1 MESPADAPRHEERQ
15 PDRNAAE
22 EDVLIRRPGG
32 IDSPERDPRAPG
44 GIGTFSQRPAGTLS
58 LAVPY
63 LERDATQG
71 RGDYADL
78 KRLLVQRGLFS
89 RQPAYY
95 AFQALLIL
103 GLLGATL
110 TLLILIE
117 PLWLKL
123 LTAALFAFVS
133 THLGFL
139 GHDAGHRQIFS
150 SPRRN
155 DAALLFIGLLIGMSR
170 SWWVDNHNRH
180 HNNPNNLGLDPHTAI
195 PALAFSEG
203 EAEKRQGG
211 ARFLVKFQ
219 AFYFFPLLLLEGV
232 GTRIASVQFL
242 MGRKAR
248 YRSAE
253 VLGMG
258 LHFLLY
264 FGFLFSVMNVWQASL
279 FILVHQGLMGLYMG
293 SVFAPN
299 HKGMLVLEPDNRLDF
314 LRRQVLT
321 TRNVRPH
328 PVTDF
333 LCGGLNY
340 QIEHHL
346 FPGMPRNRLK
356 EARQV
361 VKAFCQERSIP
372 YHETGLLQSY
382 VEVTRALHQATR
394 TLRTARR

>member
-1 MESPADAPRHEERQ
+1 MLLDAKNVGPN
-15 PDRNAAE
+15 RNAAE
-22 EDVLIRRPGG
+22 EGVLTRRRGG
-32 IDSPERDPRAPG
+32 IDSPERAPGVPG
-44 GIGTFSQRPAGTLS
+44 GIGTFSQRPAGALS

-63 LERDATQG
+63 LERSATQG

-78 KRLLVQRGLFS
+78 KRLVAERGLFS

-95 AFQALLIL
+95 AFQTLLVL

-110 TLLILIE
+110 ALLILIE
-117 PLWLKL
+117 PIWLKL
-123 LTAALFAFVS
+123 LAAALFAFVS
-133 THLGFL
+133 TQLGFL
-139 GHDAGHRQIFS
+139 GHDAGHRQIFT

-155 DAALLFIGLLIGMSR
+155 DVALLFIGLLIGMSR
-170 SWWVDNHNRH
+170 SWWVESHNRH
-180 HNNPNNLGLDPHTAI
+180 HNNPNTIGLDPHTAI
-195 PALAFSEG
+195 PTLAFSEG
-203 EAEKRQGG
+203 EAEKKHG
-211 ARFLVKFQ
+211 AVRFLVKFQ
-219 AFYFFPLLLLEGV
+219 AFYFYPLLLLQGV
-232 GTRIASVQFL
+232 GTRLASVQFL
-242 MGRKAR
+242 IGGKAR
-248 YRSAE
+248 YWSAE

-264 FGFLFSVMNVWQASL
+264 FGFLFSVMSVWQASL

-299 HKGMLVLEPDNRLDF
+299 HKGMLVLEPGNRLDF
-314 LRRQVLT
+314 LRRQALT

-328 PVTDF
+328 PFTDF
-333 LCGGLNY
+333 FLGGLNY

-346 FPGMPRNRLK
+346 FPGMPRNKLN

-382 VEVTRALHQATR
+382 VEVTRSLHQATR

>member
-1 MESPADAPRHEERQ
+1 VP
-15 PDRNAAE
+15 
-22 EDVLIRRPGG
+22 IRRRDV
-32 IDSPERDPRAPG
+32 IDSPEWAPGVPG
-44 GIGTFSQRPAGTLS
+44 GIGTFSQRPAGALS
-58 LAVPY
+58 LTGSSH
-63 LERDATQG
+63 LERGATRE

-78 KRLLVQRGLFS
+78 KRLLAQRGLFS

-95 AFQALLIL
+95 TFQALLVL

-117 PLWLKL
+117 PTWLRL
-123 LTAALFAFVS
+123 LDAALFAFVS
-133 THLGFL
+133 TQLGFL
-139 GHDAGHRQIFS
+139 GHDAGHRQIFT
-150 SPRRN
+150 SPWRN
-155 DAALLFIGLLIGMSR
+155 DVALLFIGVLIGMSR
-170 SWWVDNHNRH
+170 SWWVESHNRH

-203 EAEKRQGG
+203 EAEKKHGVV
-211 ARFLVKFQ
+211 RFLVQFQ
-219 AFYFFPLLLLEGV
+219 AFYFFPLLLLQGV

-242 MGRKAR
+242 IGRNAR
-248 YRSAE
+248 YRGAE

-264 FGFLFSVMNVWQASL
+264 FGLLFSVMNLWQASL

-299 HKGMLVLEPDNRLDF
+299 HKGMLVLEPNNRLDF

-328 PVTDF
+328 PLTDF
-333 LCGGLNY
+333 FLGGLNY

-346 FPGMPRNRLK
+346 FPRMPRNKLK

-361 VKAFCQERSIP
+361 VKAFFQERSIP

-382 VEVTRALHQATR
+382 SEVTRYLHQVTR